1 MPQIHQN
8 PLLINHKCPSEQEMS
23 AFVFYLI
30 AILAIFHTFCPLF
43 FTMSTRNENF
53 SRPAAQGRQHKDSQ
67 GFTGINLEWQ
77 GFTGLFPNFPHFT
90 DFWKLIL
97 WKVLKFKNFLVKKFC
112 LGPRINL
119 WKFCQH
125 RTTFRTFLETV
136 LNKNNKNKNNIDH
149 SKTCRQSHW

>member
-53 SRPAAQGRQHKDSQ
+53 SRPAAQGRQHRDSQ
-67 GFTGINLEWQ
+67 GSTLNDRGSLGFFPIFPILPIFENL
-77 GFTGLFPNFPHFT
+77 FCKKSSNSKT
-90 DFWKLIL
+90 
-97 WKVLKFKNFLVKKFC
+97 FLVKKFC

-119 WKFCQH
+119 WKFRQH
-125 RTTFRTFLETV
+125 RTTFRTFLEIV